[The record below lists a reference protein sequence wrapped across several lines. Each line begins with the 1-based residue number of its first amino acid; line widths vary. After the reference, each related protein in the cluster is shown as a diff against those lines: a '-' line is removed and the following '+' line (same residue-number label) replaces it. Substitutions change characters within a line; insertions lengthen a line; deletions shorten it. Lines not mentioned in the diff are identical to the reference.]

1 MSLER
6 KINIVGLEKYRLS
19 ENDLKGKHQNTI
31 ISWTLYFKNYQDRL
45 QLIDLTPKE
54 RGKLICLQLR
64 NDFKKVIKEIASS
77 DWEIIGTK
85 FKPRGLKGQI
95 TPRRLFDLKTIEL
108 IDRFFIEQI
117 EGIDEIKEEKTE
129 KFYSVIGLFAAFI
142 EGYDYL
148 NTTQMTEERFL
159 LVKAIDS
166 DDAEKKAM
174 IEFEKYT
181 QDEYLNDDYRYVNWK
196 LIEIQDIYETDT
208 DKIDPNGTEIYSIW
222 KRRKLKTA
230 GNSKLL
236 GRVYVLR

>member
-1 MSLER
+1 M
-6 KINIVGLEKYRLS
+6 NILGLEKYRLS
-19 ENDLKGKHQNTI
+19 EIDLKVKHQDTVI
-31 ISWTLYFKNYQDRL
+31 RGTLYFKYYQDRL

-54 RGKLICLQLR
+54 RGKLICQQLR
-64 NDFKKVIKEIASS
+64 TDLKKVIKEIDSY

-95 TPRRLFDLKTIEL
+95 TPKRLFDLKTIEL

-148 NTTQMTEERFL
+148 NSTQMTEERFL

-166 DDAEKKAM
+166 DDAEKKAL
-174 IEFEKYT
+174 IEFENYT
-181 QDEYLNDDYRYVNWK
+181 QDAYLNDDYRYVNWK
-196 LIEIQDIYETDT
+196 LVEIQDIYETDT

-230 GNSKLL
+230 GNSKIPTSW
-236 GRVYVLR
+236 V